1 MTKQAN
7 GLVDVDDLAARVA
20 HELVAKEA
28 AAPDKVDKVDVPPV
42 PVPQAAWETLERLQ
56 LAAQVSHQQ
65 LQVFVDGLA
74 LGQGVAQGAQL
85 AQMPQGGWAWVVRE

>member
-1 MTKQAN
+1 M
-7 GLVDVDDLAARVA
+7 DVQ
-20 HELVAKEA
+20 
-28 AAPDKVDKVDVPPV
+28 PV

-85 AQMPQGGWAWVVRE
+85 TQMPQGGWAWVPGEHARRE

>member
-1 MTKQAN
+1 MTEDV
-7 GLVDVDDLAARVA
+7 VDG
-20 HELVAKEA
+20 
-28 AAPDKVDKVDVPPV
+28 VDKVDVKPV
-42 PVPQAAWETLERLQ
+42 LVPQAAWAKLDALQ

-85 AQMPQGGWAWVVRE
+85 AQMPQGGWAWVMRE